1 MRRIGVLMDYPE
13 RDPQW
18 RAHLATFQAA
28 LHGLGWIDGRNAQ
41 MTIRW
46 AASDPNP
53 VTPAADLIAILP
65 DVIFASPHPAVAAV
79 RKQTTTTPIVAVISG
94 EASQMSF
101 DETEHWL
108 FLYWSR
114 SCMCGPAPGGKGA

>member
-1 MRRIGVLMDYPE
+1 VTRRKVIALLGGAAAWPLAARAQQGDRTRRMGVLMDYAE

-28 LHGLGWIDGRNAQ
+28 LHDLGWIDGRNAQ
-41 MTIRW
+41 MMIGW

-79 RKQTTTTPIVAVISG
+79 CKQTATTPIVLSSLVI
-94 EASQMSF
+94 
-101 DETEHWL
+101 
-108 FLYWSR
+108 R
-114 SCMCGPAPGGKGA
+114 